1 MYFLSYKWELMSWP
15 SLIQHRLTHK
25 PNANVAICEEYQI
38 RWSLGMAG
46 KPALLYKRPVMWHL
60 LMLSTKLSIL
70 TALHTKVSEG
80 WGLRKPNDR
89 PPPTNQYKDQVQA
102 CCQAG
107 VQVRATGPWRP
118 FMMLPDPNLSG
129 NSKYKALF
137 WWSIS
142 STFSSDQTWQM
153 SHFVAKPEI
162 EIVTGPL
169 VVM

>member
-15 SLIQHRLTHK
+15 SLIQHRLTQK
-25 PNANVAICEEYQI
+25 PNANVAICEEHQI

-80 WGLRKPNDR
+80 WGLRKPRKPNDR

-129 NSKYKALF
+129 NSKYKLY
-137 WWSIS
+137 
-142 STFSSDQTWQM
+142 SDEVLAQLSLQTRHDKCRILLQNQ
-153 SHFVAKPEI
+153 K
-162 EIVTGPL
+162 
-169 VVM
+169 